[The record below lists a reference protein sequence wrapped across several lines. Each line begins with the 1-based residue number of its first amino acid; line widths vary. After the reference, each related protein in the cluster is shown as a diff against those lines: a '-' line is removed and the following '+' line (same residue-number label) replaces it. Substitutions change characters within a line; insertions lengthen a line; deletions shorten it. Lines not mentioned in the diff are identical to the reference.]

1 MTSAGPHPG
10 PPPAVRSL
18 PDITEE
24 PTAALVDEDLAL
36 AAAGVAF
43 AATVDG
49 QVFELFARAPVFSDG
64 DTTVFD
70 SSGIGVQD
78 LYPGLAL
85 LEKMDISL

>member
-10 PPPAVRSL
+10 PPH
-18 PDITEE
+18 ITEE
-24 PTAALVDEDLAL
+24 RTAAPVDEDLAL
-36 AAAGVAF
+36 AAARVAF

-49 QVFELFARAPVFSDG
+49 PVFELFARAPVFSDG

-85 LEKMDISL
+85 LKRMDISL